1 MTRVI
6 VSPEADAD
14 FLGIVDRLTDLA
26 GHSVASRYVSD
37 LRSIYHRLSTFP
49 EIGSPRPRLGSRV
62 RIVVLL
68 PYVVIYEYL
77 SREDAVRIIRIVDG
91 RRSITRRLVSR

>member
-1 MTRVI
+1 MTQVI
-6 VSPEADAD
+6 VSPEADTD
-14 FLGIVDRLTDLA
+14 FLAILDRLIDVA
-26 GHSVASRYVSD
+26 GHSVAGRYASD
-37 LRSIYHRLSTFP
+37 LRSIYQRLSTFP
-49 EIGSPRPRLGSRV
+49 EIGSPRPALGARI

-77 SREDAVRIIRIVDG
+77 SREDAVRVVRIVDG

>member
-26 GHSVASRYVSD
+26 GHSVASGYVSD
-37 LRSIYHRLSTFP
+37 LRSIYQRLSTFP